1 MARRAQHAEVFAMA
15 QHYDN
20 DVELGAAVRNWLDEQ
35 ELARP
40 RGCAPRYTPYWA
52 EGAGAARPA

>member
-20 DVELGAAVRNWLDEQ
+20 DVELGAAVRNWLEEQ
-35 ELARP
+35 EIARP
-40 RGCAPRYTPYWA
+40 RGRSWRYTPY
-52 EGAGAARPA
+52 